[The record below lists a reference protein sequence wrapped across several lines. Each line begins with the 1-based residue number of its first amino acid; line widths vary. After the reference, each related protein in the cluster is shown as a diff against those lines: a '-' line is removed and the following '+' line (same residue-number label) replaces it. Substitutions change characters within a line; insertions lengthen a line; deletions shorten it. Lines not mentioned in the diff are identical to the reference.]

1 VEGTRYLIVN
11 ADDYGIGPATSKG
24 ILELGS
30 QGLLTSSVLL
40 VNSPHAEKAVQH
52 WQQRGRL
59 PELGWHPCLTLDRPL
74 LPTSHVRSLVDES
87 GFFYRLGPFLKRL
100 FTGRIEAGEI
110 EAELTAQ
117 YERFKEL
124 VGSPPSVV
132 NTHHHVQV
140 FSPVGKTLLS
150 ILKRQPFVPYMRR
163 ISEPWGLIGRIS
175 GARAKRAFLTYF
187 GRSDARLQKQLGFPG
202 NDWLIGITNPPCVA
216 RPSFLTRWI
225 AKVPGQVVEL
235 TCHPG
240 HWDPTLLDRDCK
252 SGDGQLL
259 RRVQEMHLLKDPR
272 FAEAVRAAGFV
283 LISPST
289 WLKERLGKNV
299 EAA

>member
-1 VEGTRYLIVN
+1 VDGTRYLIVN

-40 VNSPHAEKAVQH
+40 VNSPHAEKAVQRWH
-52 WQQRGRL
+52 QSGQML
-59 PELGWHPCLTLDRPL
+59 ELGWHPCLTLDRPL
-74 LPTSHVRSLVDES
+74 LPTSQVRSLVDKS
-87 GFFYRLGPFLKRL
+87 GFFHRLGSLLKRL
-100 FTGRIEAGEI
+100 FTRRIEPSEI

-117 YERFKEL
+117 YERFKDL

-132 NTHHHVQV
+132 NSHHHVQV
-140 FSPVGKTLLS
+140 FAPIGEILLG
-150 ILKRQPFVPYMRR
+150 ILKRQPFLPYMRR
-163 ISEPWGLIGRIS
+163 VSETWGVIGRVS
-175 GARAKRAFLTYF
+175 GARAKRAFLTFF
-187 GRSDARLQKQLGFPG
+187 GRRDARLQERMSFPG
-202 NDWLIGITNPPCVA
+202 NDWLLGITNPPCVA
-216 RPSFLTRWI
+216 RPNFLTRWI

-240 HWDPTLLDRDCK
+240 HWDPTLLDRDCQ

-259 RRVQEMHLLKDPR
+259 RRVQEMQLLKDPR
-272 FAEAVRAAGFV
+272 FLEAVKAAGFA
-283 LISPST
+283 LTSPSS
-289 WLKERLGKNV
+289 WLKQRLAKNV